1 MPTLSR
7 YFIKIGLIYLVVAL
21 LMGTIMRLQS
31 IMNLPSQ
38 IQLLRPVY
46 LHLIFIGWVT
56 QIIMGVGYW
65 MFPKLSRE
73 KPRGN
78 ERIGWAVLILLNV
91 GLILRSISEPG
102 ILISGDN
109 EALKASFAWM
119 LAFASML
126 LLGAGWLFIFNTW
139 GRIKE
144 R

>member
-1 MPTLSR
+1 MPLLSR
-7 YFIKIGLIYLVVAL
+7 YFIKIGLAYLVIAL
-21 LMGTIMRLQS
+21 LMGAIMRLQPV
-31 IMNLPSQ
+31 MNWSSQ

-78 ERIGWAVLILLNV
+78 ERIGWAVLILLNI
-91 GLILRSISEPG
+91 GLIMRTISEPG
-102 ILISGDN
+102 IFMAGNNDV
-109 EALKASFAWM
+109 LKTSFAWI
-119 LAFASML
+119 LALASMFL
-126 LLGAGWLFIFNTW
+126 LSAGWLFIFNTW

>member
-102 ILISGDN
+102 ILMSGDN
-109 EALKASFAWM
+109 EVLKTSFAWM
-119 LAFASML
+119 LALASIL
-126 LLGAGWLFIFNTW
+126 LLCAGWLFIFNTW

>member
-21 LMGTIMRLQS
+21 LMGTIMRLQP

-91 GLILRSISEPG
+91 GLILRSIGEPG

-109 EALKASFAWM
+109 EVLKTGFAWM

>member
-109 EALKASFAWM
+109 EALKTSFAWM

>member
-109 EALKASFAWM
+109 EVLKTSFAWM

>member
-7 YFIKIGLIYLVVAL
+7 YFIKIGLSYLVIAL
-21 LMGTIMRLQS
+21 LMGTIMRLQP
-31 IMNLPSQ
+31 IMDWSGQ

-56 QIIMGVGYW
+56 QLIMGVGYW

-78 ERIGWAVLILLNV
+78 ERVGWVVLILLNS
-91 GLILRSISEPG
+91 GLIMRAISEPG
-102 ILISGDN
+102 IFMAGSN
-109 EALKASFAWM
+109 STLKTGFAWM
-119 LAFASML
+119 LAIASML
-126 LLGAGWLFIFNTW
+126 LLGAGWLFIINTW

>member
-1 MPTLSR
+1 MPALSR
-7 YFIKIGLIYLVVAL
+7 YFIKIGLIYLVLAL
-21 LMGTIMRLQS
+21 LMGTIMRLQPL
-31 IMNLPSQ
+31 MNWSGQ

-56 QIIMGVGYW
+56 QLIMGVGYW

-78 ERIGWAVLILLNV
+78 EHIGWAVLILLNT

-102 ILISGDN
+102 ILMSGTGTI
-109 EALKASFAWM
+109 LRASFAWL
-119 LAFASML
+119 LALASML
-126 LLGAGWLFIFNTW
+126 LLFAGWLFIFNTW